1 MYPIESLHYGFRLHK
16 NIIDSEQRSN
26 FSVEQIDVYLNE
38 ALTLYIAIVAEQA
51 EYNQKRLDDLRP
63 LIVREASL
71 ISDSSD
77 TEKTSFR
84 LPADY
89 YRRLRSFSISENC
102 PNVISHIPCQLDDLD
117 NYLKDSNYK
126 PSLSWGETVVYLH
139 GNLIDVYHQG
149 QFNPVITKMDYIKK
163 HPRLGNPEKSRA
175 GSYNLPDG
183 TAAVQQGL
191 LLDTTNQPDIIVEI
205 AVLNASMDTSS
216 QEYQLR
222 LNKLFNLNKI

>member
-1 MYPIESLHYGFRLHK
+1 MYPVESLHYGFRLHK
-16 NIIDSEQRSN
+16 NIIDSEQRAN

-38 ALTLYIAIVAEQA
+38 ALNLYIATIVEQV

-63 LIVREASL
+63 LVVREL
-71 ISDSSD
+71 QLEIDSTD
-77 TEKTSFR
+77 TVKTTFK
-84 LPADY
+84 LPKDY
-89 YRRLRSFSISENC
+89 YRRLRSFSIAENC
-102 PNVISHIPCQLDDLD
+102 STVIAHIPCQLDDLD

-126 PSLSWGETVVYLH
+126 PSLVWGETIVYLH

-149 QFNPVITKMDYIKK
+149 DFNPTVTKMDYIKT
-163 HPRLGNPEKSRA
+163 HPRLANPEKSRA
-175 GSYNLPDG
+175 GQYNLPDG